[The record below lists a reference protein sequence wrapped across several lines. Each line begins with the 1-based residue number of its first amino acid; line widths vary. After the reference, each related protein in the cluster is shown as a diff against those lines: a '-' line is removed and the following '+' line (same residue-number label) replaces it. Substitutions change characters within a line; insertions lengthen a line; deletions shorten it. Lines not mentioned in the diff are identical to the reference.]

1 LDRGTSE
8 GEIEKGVN
16 FEDRELGVEEE
27 ERM

>member
-1 LDRGTSE
+1 LDRRTSE

>member
-8 GEIEKGVN
+8 DEIEKGVN
-16 FEDRELGVEEE
+16 FEDREFGVEEE